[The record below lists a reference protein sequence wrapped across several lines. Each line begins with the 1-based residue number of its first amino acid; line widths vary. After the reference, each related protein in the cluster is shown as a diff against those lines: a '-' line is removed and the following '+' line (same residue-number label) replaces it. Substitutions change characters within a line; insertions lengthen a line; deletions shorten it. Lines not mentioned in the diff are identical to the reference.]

1 MGGNM
6 VETNAE
12 KRRENRKKR
21 AERKKKL
28 HRILTIVCGCVAVLT
43 AGIIAAALLSGDS
56 YKDEKSFQSY
66 AASYFEEES
75 TTKDVGRMKS
85 VVKYGT
91 PLSTAVEYPVTGE
104 KTTDTYIRDITGG
117 LEKQFREKHKKAG
130 KEEKVALLLD
140 YHSYHTKK
148 DAVGVVFSE
157 EQRAEKDK
165 DMETVSSQVYTYN
178 FSTETGRPLT
188 SIQIF
193 NPGYKKQCS
202 AYMLAYFEKNY
213 PDDLVKGYKKA
224 LNGSEKNFNKYVLT
238 DTGVTFY
245 FDEGTVVNAEQGM
258 VSAEI
263 KYTELEGI
271 LRDKIAIKAIDPDK
285 PMVALTFDDGPY
297 PATSNRILDCLE
309 KYDATA
315 TFFELGQN
323 VANYP
328 KVVKREAEL
337 GMEIGSHSWSHPNL
351 KTLSAAKVKSQV
363 DKTNKALE
371 KACGQTAS
379 VLRPPYG
386 NNCKALEKYAKA
398 PIVLWS
404 VDTLDWKSR
413 NAKSVIKVMKGI
425 KNLDGRVVLMHS
437 IYDSTAEA
445 VEKMVPWLLKK
456 GYQLVSVSE
465 LLEYRYNETPKKGK
479 LYGYGYFYLEQ

>member
-1 MGGNM
+1 M

-12 KRRENRKKR
+12 KRRETRKLR
-21 AERKKKL
+21 AERRKKI
-28 HRILTIVCGCVAVLT
+28 HRILGVSCAGVAVVT
-43 AGIIAAALLSGDS
+43 VAIIIAALFSGNS
-56 YKDEKSFQSY
+56 YRDEESFQTY
-66 AASYFEEES
+66 ASSWFEEAN
-75 TTKDVGRMKS
+75 TTKDVGRVKTT
-85 VVKYGT
+85 VKYGT
-91 PLSTAVEYPVTGE
+91 PLSAAMEYPVTGE
-104 KTTDTYIRDITGG
+104 KTTDAYIKDITGNV
-117 LEKQFREKHKKAG
+117 EKQFREEHKKTG
-130 KEEKVALLLD
+130 KDEKMALLLD
-140 YHSYHTKK
+140 YNSYHTKK
-148 DAVGVVFSE
+148 DAVGIVFSE
-157 EQRAEKDK
+157 ERQVEKEKD
-165 DMETVSSQVYTYN
+165 MQTVSSQVYTYN

-193 NPGYKKQCS
+193 NPGYKDPCS
-202 AYMLAYFEKNY
+202 AYMLKYFEKNY
-213 PDDLVKGYKKA
+213 PKELVKGYKNA
-224 LNGSEKNFNKYVLT
+224 LSSSEKNFNKYVLT

-245 FDEGTVVNAEQGM
+245 FDAGSVVNAEKGL

-263 KYTELEGI
+263 SYQELEGI
-271 LRDKIAIKAIDPDK
+271 IRDKIAIKAIDPDK

-297 PATSNRILDCLE
+297 PKTSNRILDCLE
-309 KYDATA
+309 KYDVTA

-328 KVVKREAEL
+328 EVIKREAQL

-351 KTLSAAKVKSQV
+351 KKLSAKKVKAQV
-363 DKTNKALE
+363 DKTNRALE
-371 KACGQTAS
+371 KACGQPAA
-379 VLRPPYG
+379 VFRPPYG
-386 NNCKALEKYAKA
+386 NSCKALEKYAQA

-413 NAKSVIKVMKGI
+413 KAKSVMKVMKGI

-465 LLEYRYNETPKKGK
+465 LLEYRYNETPKNGK
-479 LYGYGYFYLEQ
+479 LYGYGYFYTDQ